1 MTGRR
6 RLRVCVRGVVQGVG
20 FRPFVYTCAA
30 AHALAGSVRNDSSGA
45 IIEVEGDATDLDD
58 FVAGLSHRGPPLAVI
73 ESVETQEIPVVGG
86 TGFVI
91 ADTSRSDGGRTLAS
105 PDVAMCAECAAE
117 QRDPANRRY
126 RHAFVN
132 CTNCGPRF
140 TIIASLPYDRASTTM
155 APFPMCADCGREY
168 HDPTDRRFHAQPV
181 CCPACGPTLS
191 YRVGAGD
198 VVEGEAALTHARRLL
213 RDGGVLAV
221 KGIGGYHLACDAENE
236 LAVAELRHRK
246 RRGDKPFAVMV
257 PDLATAHRI
266 AWIDAT
272 SERLLSGPQR
282 PIVLMPRSAGTHIAA
297 SVAPHNPDLGVM
309 LAYSPLHALLF
320 GLSGDEP
327 GPSVLVMTSGNL
339 GGEPICFT
347 DDDALQRLSHLADG
361 WLMHDRA
368 ILVPC
373 DDSVVRVVSGVGD
386 ADQSG
391 AELPIRRSRGYA
403 PLPVALPVP
412 VPPTLAVGGDLKN
425 TFAVA
430 DQKYAWLSQHIGDMD
445 DLATLSAFDA
455 AERHLESLTGV
466 APEILVADAHPGY
479 RSTAWAERNAGERPV
494 RTVQHHHAHI
504 AAVMAEHGLD
514 GSQRVLG
521 FAFDGTGYGADGAVW
536 GGEVMLA
543 DYKGYQRLAHLKYV
557 PLAGGDVSVLR
568 PYRMAL
574 SHLWAAG
581 LAWDDDLPP
590 VRACPDDER
599 RILLRQLETG
609 LGCAPTSSMG
619 RLFDAVSALAGVRQ
633 VVAYEAQAAIE
644 LEGLS
649 RNVDHIGS
657 PYAFDVDADRLPAMI
672 DPGPVLSAIVDDLG
686 AGTSTGVIGARFH
699 RAVADLVVD
708 LAGLEDTGGQPIA
721 LSGGVFQNALLLR
734 LTLNGLRAKGFE
746 VITHRHVPP
755 NDGGIALGQL
765 LIGTAG

>member
-30 AHALAGSVRNDSSGA
+30 AHALSGSVRNDSSGA

-58 FVAGLSHRGPPLAVI
+58 FLARLIHHGPPLAVI
-73 ESVETQEIPVVGG
+73 ESVETQELPVVGG
-86 TGFVI
+86 TGFEI

-181 CCPACGPTLS
+181 CCPTCGPTLS
-191 YRVGAGD
+191 YRAGAGD

-221 KGIGGYHLACDAENE
+221 KGIGGYHLACDAGNE

-266 AWIDAT
+266 AAIDAT

-282 PIVLMPRSAGTHIAA
+282 PIVLMPRSAGAPVAA

-466 APEILVADAHPGY
+466 APEILVADSHPGY

-521 FAFDGTGYGADGAVW
+521 FAFDGTGYGPDGAVW
-536 GGEVMLA
+536 GGEALLA
-543 DYKGYQRLAHLKYV
+543 DYKGYQR
-557 PLAGGDVSVLR
+557 
-568 PYRMAL
+568 MA
-574 SHLWAAG
+574 
-581 LAWDDDLPP
+581 
-590 VRACPDDER
+590 R
-599 RILLRQLETG
+599 
-609 LGCAPTSSMG
+609 
-619 RLFDAVSALAGVRQ
+619 
-633 VVAYEAQAAIE
+633 
-644 LEGLS
+644 
-649 RNVDHIGS
+649 
-657 PYAFDVDADRLPAMI
+657 
-672 DPGPVLSAIVDDLG
+672 
-686 AGTSTGVIGARFH
+686 
-699 RAVADLVVD
+699 
-708 LAGLEDTGGQPIA
+708 
-721 LSGGVFQNALLLR
+721 
-734 LTLNGLRAKGFE
+734 
-746 VITHRHVPP
+746 
-755 NDGGIALGQL
+755 
-765 LIGTAG
+765 